1 MAKVG
6 EGHVAAMA
14 RQGLDELRN
23 AFYPESNVAQQQAE
37 YGVYGTLTPGEV
49 AEARRPDADARDL
62 EEEKSAD
69 RGSILEDRM
78 QQAEGREVQG
88 RDDKDLDLER

>member
-1 MAKVG
+1 M
-6 EGHVAAMA
+6 
-14 RQGLDELRN
+14 DELRN
-23 AFYPESNVAQQQAE
+23 AVYPVSNVAQQQAE
-37 YGVYGTLTPGEV
+37 YGVYGTQTPGEV
-49 AEARRPDADARDL
+49 AEARRDEGRDF

-78 QQAEGREVQG
+78 REAESREVHG